1 MKALAYAAQMKQLDR
16 TAIEDRQIP
25 SLELMER
32 AAEAAAEEAVKLL
45 SCRGGMARKRFA
57 AAVFCGPG
65 NNGGDGVAV
74 ARMLLERGLVVR
86 AWLVGNREKMT
97 PDELA
102 MEEILKRAGGSL
114 ADFEP
119 DDEDMKAFVED
130 CDLCVDAM
138 FGVGLCR
145 EVGGSFAQAIRL
157 MNGAGCPVL
166 ACDIPSG
173 VSADTGDIL
182 GIAVRADVTVT
193 FSCPKPGLYLG
204 EGGPMAGRIVVAD
217 IGIPDDLI
225 EAQIV
230 GGQPALRLM
239 DRTENMLPRRSRT
252 AHKGS
257 FGKVFILA
265 GSEGYTGA
273 PVLASR
279 AAVRAGA
286 GLVFLGVPQ
295 AIYPIVAVK
304 CDEAM
309 PYPLPA
315 DYGQILEKAK
325 GCDVAL
331 IGPGLGRSPRTDGIV
346 RSLLRDLEIP
356 VVLDADG
363 INALAGHIDVL
374 DRRAALTVLTP
385 HDGEFQRLTGCKIPV
400 FDRLNAAKDF
410 AAEHNCIMILKGHN
424 TVTAAPDGRA
434 FLNATGNPGMA
445 KGGSGDVL
453 AGLLTGL
460 LAQKL
465 GDQAECCALGV
476 CLHGQAGDRCA
487 GELGEYGMTPV
498 DMLKALPLVLKE
510 STAQ

>member
-1 MKALAYAAQMKQLDR
+1 MRALAYAAQMRELDR
-16 TAIEDRQIP
+16 TAIQDREIP
-25 SLELMER
+25 SLDLMER
-32 AAEAAAEEAVKLL
+32 AALAATEEAMKML
-45 SCRGGMARKRFA
+45 GMARKRFA

-65 NNGGDGVAV
+65 NNGGDGVAM
-74 ARMLLERGLVVR
+74 ARMLLERGVVVH
-86 AWLVGNREKMT
+86 AYLVGNREKMT

-102 MEEILKRAGGSL
+102 MEEKLKAAGGSL
-114 ADFEP
+114 RDFDPE
-119 DDEDMKAFVED
+119 DEQERFFVES
-130 CDLCVDAM
+130 CDLCVDAL

-145 EVGGSFAQAIRL
+145 EVGGSFAQAIQW
-157 MNGAGCPVL
+157 MNQAPCPVL

-173 VSADTGDIL
+173 VSTDTGEIL
-182 GIAVRADVTVT
+182 GTAVQADVTVT
-193 FSCPKPGLYLG
+193 FSCPKPALYLG
-204 EGGPMAGRIVVAD
+204 EGGPKAGAVVTVD
-217 IGIPDDLI
+217 IGIPADLI
-225 EAQIV
+225 EGQIGYAV
-230 GGQPALRLM
+230 PALRLM
-239 DRTENMLPRRSRT
+239 EDTSNMLPRRSRT
-252 AHKGS
+252 AHKGT
-257 FGKVFILA
+257 FGKVFVLA

-273 PVLASR
+273 PVLTSR
-279 AAVRAGA
+279 AAVRSGA
-286 GLVFLGVPQ
+286 GLVFLGVPRS
-295 AIYPIVAVK
+295 IYPIIAVK

-309 PYPLPA
+309 PYPLPV
-315 DYGQILEKAK
+315 DYHEILEKAE

-374 DRRAALTVLTP
+374 DSRKALTVLTP

-400 FDRLNAAKDF
+400 LDRLNTAKDF
-410 AAEHNCIMILKGHN
+410 AAAHNCIMILKGHN

-453 AGLLTGL
+453 AGLLAGL

-465 GDQAECCALGV
+465 GEPAEVCAMGV

-487 GELGEYGMTPV
+487 EELGEYGMTPG
-498 DMLKALPLVLKE
+498 DLLDALPGVLKD